1 MYSQTSNAAGFRRL
15 FLACGTAAFLL
26 LLIRT
31 AWLDDDAYITFRT
44 VDNFLNGLGLRWNV
58 INRVQAFTHPL
69 WMFAVAGAAAISGEV
84 YYSSLVLSIAI
95 SLAAVVIAVS
105 RIAPTLPMSV
115 LALSTLA
122 LSKAFVDYS
131 TSGLE
136 NPLTHLLLAGF
147 FLALI
152 SDLPRRSRLLLLS
165 LATAL
170 LMMNRF
176 DTGLLVLP
184 ALVVAI
190 WHAGWRAALVP
201 VAIGFLPLAA
211 WEAFSVVYFGFPF
224 PNTAYSKL
232 KTGVPAPEIHYQ
244 GFLYLL
250 DSIANDPLTLLTI
263 GLALVAPLAFGGG
276 WSVPARHPPLPR
288 VHRPCWRRFHERPVP
303 DRAVSA
309 IRHVA
314 VAGPVVRVPGRLGT
328 GHHGDRRHRPER
340 AAADRIFPT
349 LPTARTSSPRG
360 SSRRPESRTS
370 GGTTIRSR
378 VS

>member
-1 MYSQTSNAAGFRRL
+1 MTVSAGGFQLGVGARVRFSRKAHRLLYSQTSNAAGFRRL

-69 WMFAVAGAAAISGEV
+69 WMFVVAGAAAISGEV

-115 LALSTLA
+115 LALSALA

-184 ALVVAI
+184 AFVVAV

-201 VAIGFLPLAA
+201 IAIGFLPLAA
-211 WEAFSVVYFGFPF
+211 WEAFS
-224 PNTAYSKL
+224 
-232 KTGVPAPEIHYQ
+232 GVC
-244 GFLYLL
+244 
-250 DSIANDPLTLLTI
+250 T
-263 GLALVAPLAFGGG
+263 
-276 WSVPARHPPLPR
+276 
-288 VHRPCWRRFHERPVP
+288 
-303 DRAVSA
+303 SA
-309 IRHVA
+309 
-314 VAGPVVRVPGRLGT
+314 
-328 GHHGDRRHRPER
+328 
-340 AAADRIFPT
+340 
-349 LPTARTSSPRG
+349 
-360 SSRRPESRTS
+360 SRSRTRR
-370 GGTTIRSR
+370 TRS
-378 VS
+378 